1 MSSPFYKMA
10 RREVNI
16 LSLVSF
22 AFRQADFWLTCPDG
36 QVKIL
41 EKTMAIKGNASAC
54 VIIWAG

>member
-1 MSSPFYKMA
+1 MSFSFYKMA

-22 AFRQADFWLTCPDG
+22 ASRQAVFGLTCPDG

-41 EKTMAIKGNASAC
+41 EKIMAIKGNASAC